1 VDLIAKL
8 IDVLVHLDRHL
19 LEIARDYG
27 PGVYALLFLIV
38 FCETGLV
45 VTPFLPG
52 DSLLFVAGTL
62 AGGGVINIHL
72 LVLVLILAAVV
83 GDSLNFA
90 IGRWI
95 GPRVFRYDD
104 SWFFKRAY
112 VERTHRYFERY
123 GGRTIIIA
131 RFVPVVRTYAPFVA
145 GVGQMQYVRFFMFN
159 VVGAVVWVALIAYAG
174 YLFGTV
180 PVVKENLTLVIFGI
194 IVLSISPAIVEVLRH
209 KLKRS
214 SEAQ

>member
-1 VDLIAKL
+1 MELIAKF

-19 LEIARDYG
+19 LDIAREYG
-27 PGVYALLFLIV
+27 PGVYAFLFLIV

-45 VTPFLPG
+45 ITPFLPG
-52 DSLLFVAGTL
+52 DSLLFVAGAL
-62 AGGGVINIHL
+62 AAGGVMNIHL
-72 LVLVLILAAVV
+72 LVLVLIIAAVL

-104 SWFFKRAY
+104 SWFFKKAY
-112 VERTHRYFERY
+112 IERTHRYFERY

-145 GVGQMQYVRFFMFN
+145 GVGQMEYGRFFMFN
-159 VVGAVVWVALIAYAG
+159 AVGGVIWVALIGYAG

-180 PVVKENLTLVIFGI
+180 PVVQKNLTLVIFGI
-194 IVLSISPAIVEVLRH
+194 ILLSISPAIVEVLRH
-209 KLKRS
+209 KLRR
-214 SEAQ
+214 ARPQ

>member
-1 VDLIAKL
+1 LSL
-8 IDVLVHLDRHL
+8 LSNLFDVLVHLDKHL
-19 LEIARDYG
+19 LDVAREYG
-27 PGVYALLFLIV
+27 SGIYAFLFLIV

-62 AGGGVINIHL
+62 AGGGVMNIHM
-72 LVLVLILAAVV
+72 LVVILIAAAVI

-104 SWFFKRAY
+104 SWFFKKAY
-112 VERTHRYFERY
+112 IERTHRYFERY

-145 GVGQMQYVRFFMFN
+145 GVGQMDYRRFFMFN
-159 VVGAVVWVALIAYAG
+159 AVGGVIWVALIGYAG

-180 PVVKENLTLVIFGI
+180 PVVQKNLTLVIFGI
-194 IVLSISPAIVEVLRH
+194 ILLSISPAIIEVLRH
-209 KLKRS
+209 KLRRAR
-214 SEAQ
+214 EAQ

>member
-1 VDLIAKL
+1 MDLMAKF
-8 IDVLVHLDRHL
+8 IDVLVHLDTHL
-19 LEIARDYG
+19 LDIARDYG
-27 PGVYALLFLIV
+27 SGVYAVLFLII

-52 DSLLFVAGTL
+52 DSLLFIAGAL
-62 AGGGVINIHL
+62 AAGGVMNVHL

-95 GPRVFRYDD
+95 GPRVFRYED
-104 SWFFKRAY
+104 SWFFKKAY

-145 GVGQMQYVRFFMFN
+145 GVGQMDYRRFLMFN
-159 VVGAVVWVALIAYAG
+159 VVGGVIWVALIAYAG
-174 YLFGTV
+174 YMFGTV

-194 IVLSISPAIVEVLRH
+194 IVLSISPAIFEVLRH
-209 KLKRS
+209 KLKR
-214 SEAQ
+214 APQ

>member
-1 VDLIAKL
+1 VELIAKF

-19 LEIARDYG
+19 LEIAREYG
-27 PGVYALLFLIV
+27 PGVYAFLFLIV

-45 VTPFLPG
+45 ITPFLPG
-52 DSLLFVAGTL
+52 DSLLFVAGAL
-62 AGGGVINIHL
+62 AAGGVMNIHL
-72 LVLVLILAAVV
+72 LVLVLIIAAVL

-104 SWFFKRAY
+104 SWFFKKAY
-112 VERTHRYFERY
+112 IERTHRYFERY

-145 GVGQMQYVRFFMFN
+145 GVGQMDYRRFFMFN
-159 VVGAVVWVALIAYAG
+159 AVGGVIWVALIGYAG

-180 PVVKENLTLVIFGI
+180 PVVQKNLTLVIFGI
-194 IVLSISPAIVEVLRH
+194 ILLSISPAIIEVLRH
-209 KLKRS
+209 KLRRAR
-214 SEAQ
+214 EAQ

>member
-1 VDLIAKL
+1 VELIAKF

-19 LEIARDYG
+19 LDIAREYG
-27 PGVYALLFLIV
+27 PGVYAFLFLIV

-45 VTPFLPG
+45 ITPFLPG
-52 DSLLFVAGTL
+52 DSLLFVAGAL
-62 AGGGVINIHL
+62 AAGGVMNIHL
-72 LVLVLILAAVV
+72 LVLVLIIAAVL

-104 SWFFKRAY
+104 SWFFKKAY
-112 VERTHRYFERY
+112 IERTHRYFERY

-145 GVGQMQYVRFFMFN
+145 GVGQMDYRRFFMFN
-159 VVGAVVWVALIAYAG
+159 AVGGVIWVALIGYAG

-180 PVVKENLTLVIFGI
+180 PVVQKNLTLVIFGI
-194 IVLSISPAIVEVLRH
+194 ILLSISPAIIEVLRH
-209 KLKRS
+209 KLRRAR
-214 SEAQ
+214 EAQ

>member
-1 VDLIAKL
+1 MDLIAKF
-8 IDVLVHLDRHL
+8 IDVLVHLDTHL
-19 LEIARDYG
+19 LDIARDYG
-27 PGVYALLFLIV
+27 SGVYAVLFLII

-52 DSLLFVAGTL
+52 DSLLFIAGAL
-62 AGGGVINIHL
+62 AAGGVMNVHL

-95 GPRVFRYDD
+95 GPRVFRYED
-104 SWFFKRAY
+104 SWFFKKAY
-112 VERTHRYFERY
+112 VELTHRYFERY

-145 GVGQMQYVRFFMFN
+145 GVGQMDYRRFLMFN
-159 VVGAVVWVALIAYAG
+159 VVGGVIWVALIAYAG
-174 YLFGTV
+174 YMFGTV

-194 IVLSISPAIVEVLRH
+194 IVLSISPAIFEVLRH
-209 KLKRS
+209 KLKR
-214 SEAQ
+214 APQ

>member
-1 VDLIAKL
+1 MGLIAKF
-8 IDVLVHLDRHL
+8 IDVLVHLDAHL
-19 LEIARDYG
+19 LDIARDYG
-27 PGVYALLFLIV
+27 PGVYAVLFLIV

-52 DSLLFVAGTL
+52 DSLLFIAGAL
-62 AGGGVINIHL
+62 AAGGVINVHL

-95 GPRVFRYDD
+95 GPRVFRYED
-104 SWFFKRAY
+104 SWFFKKAY
-112 VERTHRYFERY
+112 VERTHQYFERY

-145 GVGQMQYVRFFMFN
+145 GVGQMEYRRFLMFN
-159 VVGAVVWVALIAYAG
+159 VVGGVIWVALIAYAG
-174 YLFGTV
+174 YMFGTV

-194 IVLSISPAIVEVLRH
+194 IVLSISPAIFEVLRH
-209 KLKRS
+209 KLKR
-214 SEAQ
+214 APQ

>member
-1 VDLIAKL
+1 VELIAKF

-19 LEIARDYG
+19 LEIAREYG
-27 PGVYALLFLIV
+27 PGVYAFLFLIV

-45 VTPFLPG
+45 ITPFLPG
-52 DSLLFVAGTL
+52 DSLLFVAGAL
-62 AGGGVINIHL
+62 AAGGVMNIHL
-72 LVLVLILAAVV
+72 LVLVLIIAAVL

-104 SWFFKRAY
+104 SWFFKKAY
-112 VERTHRYFERY
+112 IERTHRYFERY

-145 GVGQMQYVRFFMFN
+145 GVGQMDYQRFFMFN
-159 VVGAVVWVALIAYAG
+159 AVGGVIWVALIGYAG

-180 PVVKENLTLVIFGI
+180 PVVQKNLTLVIFGI
-194 IVLSISPAIVEVLRH
+194 ILLSISPAIIEVLRH
-209 KLKRS
+209 KLRRAR
-214 SEAQ
+214 EAQ

>member
-1 VDLIAKL
+1 MDLIAKF
-8 IDVLVHLDRHL
+8 IDVLVHLDTHL
-19 LEIARDYG
+19 LDIARDYG
-27 PGVYALLFLIV
+27 PGVYAVLFLII

-52 DSLLFVAGTL
+52 DSLLFIAGAL
-62 AGGGVINIHL
+62 AAGGVMNVHL
-72 LVLVLILAAVV
+72 LVLVLMLAAVL

-95 GPRVFRYDD
+95 GPRVFRYED
-104 SWFFKRAY
+104 SWFFKKAY
-112 VERTHRYFERY
+112 VERTHHYFERY

-145 GVGQMQYVRFFMFN
+145 GVGQMEYRRFLMFN
-159 VVGAVVWVALIAYAG
+159 VVGGAIWVALIAYAG

-180 PVVKENLTLVIFGI
+180 PLVKENLTLVIFGI
-194 IVLSISPAIVEVLRH
+194 ILLSISPAVFEVLRH
-209 KLKRS
+209 KLKRA
-214 SEAQ
+214 AQ